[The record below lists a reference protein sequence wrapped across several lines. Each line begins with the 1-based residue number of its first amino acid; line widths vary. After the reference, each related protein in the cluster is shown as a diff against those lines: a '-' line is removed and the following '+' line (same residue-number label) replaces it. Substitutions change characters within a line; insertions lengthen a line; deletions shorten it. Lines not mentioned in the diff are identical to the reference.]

1 MPSNRPPNQATL
13 LVTVPTAQFEFIQKK
28 VDSGKFISRQD
39 YIRRLLDRTMEKELL
54 EEPSSDGITV

>member
-13 LVTVPTAQFEFIQKK
+13 LVTVPMAQFEFIQKK

-39 YIRRLLDRTMEKELL
+39 YIRRLIDRTMEKERL
-54 EEPSSDGITV
+54 EEPSTDGITV